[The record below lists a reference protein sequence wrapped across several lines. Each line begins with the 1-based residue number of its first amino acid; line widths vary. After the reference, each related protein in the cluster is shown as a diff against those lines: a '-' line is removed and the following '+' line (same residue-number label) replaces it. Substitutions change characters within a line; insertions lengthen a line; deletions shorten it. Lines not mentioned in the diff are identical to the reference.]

1 MFECPFACYLFADAQ
16 IEPYFQ
22 MGANFYVGST
32 TASLQKRQ
40 DDRIHKYRQLVELK
54 PVHAELMLHW
64 AVSRQCFGSLVLV
77 PVAKMDTT
85 RQIRTLES
93 TLIQKWNPPLNFPFI
108 LKKRLTKVGPDFAQ
122 SVKRMASTFRAPGTR
137 LHRKLR
143 KRLYRLGALSL
154 YSTSKQH
161 PESSWMIL
169 TVLAER
175 SLASVDMQRALR
187 SSAYS
192 LQHVYALYRLAHNL
206 DEPPRSAVH
215 SLLTKILVFKGG
227 VKPPRAKPMQLP
239 MLSHSSFR
247 SAVKKWLKSQVVSR
261 RDFLIPFHLPP
272 CDVVPA
278 AHLSLGKMLINHH
291 GKMAEFDWNVPPS
304 CSCQEFIQEHPDLEV
319 VTHPDDGQPHVAS
332 PLNKL
337 SVSRRLKFW
346 MGVSAKTQ
354 VYPSFQQYCEKSWT
368 ELSRWASRHFVS
380 GIDKRMWICFLE
392 AQWRLHVPGTKL
404 PLSMTDIKYVRELT
418 KDDFVIQG
426 RDHAPDHLHLFCSRF
441 YWRILRSTFGD
452 LSVYEPSAFTPTQ
465 ARAFLRHQS
474 QKPWLKRYSWGVHPN
489 ADIPISYLLLKKKKQ
504 FLVARPIISYRG
516 FVFARLFRAASM
528 VINMMLQVVYPA
540 SFGFQ
545 ALPEIFKNLHAFL
558 READEDVFLCQHNQ
572 DLVGFFTSLP
582 VSQILEAVENLIN
595 QYASKQ
601 VLPQEQIKF
610 TVMIHASEPRLRVFQ
625 GSFRRQ
631 RQKTG
636 IIWLDDLLSI
646 CRLSLSTSLFAQM
659 NRMFKQQRGSAIGNQ
674 ISPSLANVAVSFLE
688 QAWHDKHEARIRR
701 LGNELY
707 IIRYVDNRLVLCS
720 EALAEQPFMQE
731 FLSAY
736 FYRHPV
742 ELEPVH
748 SGEFLGTILRSGS
761 RTLVFQQP
769 TESFQFRPMNSAG
782 TLAHK
787 MSAALARICLASRN
801 CFPKS
806 QAEQDVQ
813 ILIDAYKTYGYDPR
827 ELRRQANRFL

>member
-1 MFECPFACYLFADAQ
+1 MFECPIACYIFADAQ

-22 MGANFYVGST
+22 MGANFYVEST
-32 TASLQKRQ
+32 TAGLQKRQ
-40 DDRIHKYRQLVELK
+40 DDRIHKYRQLAELK

-77 PVAKMDTT
+77 PIAKMDTT

-108 LKKRLTKVGPDFAQ
+108 LKKRLTKVGPDFSQ
-122 SVKRMASTFRAPGTR
+122 SVKRMASTFQAPGTR
-137 LHRKLR
+137 LHRRLR

-154 YSTSKQH
+154 YSTSKQC

-175 SLASVDMQRALR
+175 SLASFDMQRALR

-192 LQHVYALYRLAHNL
+192 LQRVYALYRLAHNL

-215 SLLTKILVFKGG
+215 SLITKILVFKGG

-261 RDFLIPFHLPP
+261 RDSLIPFHLPP

-278 AHLSLGKMLINHH
+278 A
-291 GKMAEFDWNVPPS
+291 WNEPPS
-304 CSCQEFIQEHPDLEV
+304 CNCQEFIQKHPDLEV

-337 SVSRRLKFW
+337 NVSRRLKFW

-380 GIDKRMWICFLE
+380 GINKAAWIKFLE
-392 AQWRLHVPGTKL
+392 EQWRLHVPGTTL
-404 PLSMTDIKYVRELT
+404 PLSMTDIKYVREIT
-418 KDDFVIQG
+418 KADFVIQG
-426 RDHAPDHLHLFCSRF
+426 RDHAPDHLHLFCARF

-452 LSVYEPSAFTPTQ
+452 LSVYEPSVLTPTQ
-465 ARAFLRHQS
+465 ARAFLQHQS
-474 QKPWLKRYSWGVHPN
+474 QKPWLKRYSWGIHFN

-504 FLVARPIISYRG
+504 FLVARPIISYRA

-528 VINMMLQVVYPA
+528 VINMMIPVVYPE

-545 ALPEIFKNLHAFL
+545 ALPDIFKNLHAFL
-558 READEDVFLCQHNQ
+558 RNASEDIFLHQHNQ

-582 VSQILEAVENLIN
+582 VSQILEAVEHLIN

-610 TVMIHASEPRLRVFQ
+610 TVMLHASEPRLRVFQ

-631 RQKTG
+631 RQRTG

-646 CRLSLSTSLFAQM
+646 CKLSLSTSLFAQM

-688 QAWHDKHEARIRR
+688 QTWHNQHQARIRR
-701 LGNELY
+701 LGSELY

-748 SGEFLGTILRSGS
+748 NGEFLGTILNSGC

-801 CFPKS
+801 CFPRS

-813 ILIDAYKTYGYDPR
+813 ILIDAYKTYGYDPI